1 MLNETRHRGP
11 SPAVLTALLAALLL
25 ALPPWGA
32 ADVYKWQDDKGLWH
46 FSDRPPE
53 DGSDFAEIRTPA
65 DPRARISTRRTGPR
79 ENPEHWFFNQYH
91 GPAEIELS
99 VLDASNVRSDPP
111 LPARFVL
118 APDAEQS
125 LVRFSPE
132 RADAGFRYRLSYRVI
147 PGRPTQTLPED
158 LDFYPPIAMDEIFPI
173 SQGLDDSSTHSDSAN
188 RYAVDIA
195 MPIGTPVLAARGG
208 VVMDVEDNF
217 RGGGQHDER
226 FLPRANQVRILHDD
240 GSMALYA
247 HLQANSVRV
256 RPGLRVA
263 AGHWIANSGNTGYS
277 SGPHL
282 HFVVQLNTGMTL
294 ESLPFR
300 FRRPGGGVMDPDR
313 PQLLRGVLPLRRN

>member
-1 MLNETRHRGP
+1 MN
-11 SPAVLTALLAALLL
+11 ALLAALLL
-25 ALPPWGA
+25 ALLAPGAA
-32 ADVYKWQDDKGLWH
+32 ADVYKWQDEKGLWH

-53 DGSDFAEIRTPA
+53 DGSVFEEIHTPA
-65 DPRARISTRRTGPR
+65 DPRARVSTRRTGPR
-79 ENPEHWFFNQYH
+79 ENPEHWFFNRYH

-99 VLDASNVRSDPP
+99 VQDASNVRSDPP

-118 APDAEQS
+118 PPNAEKA
-125 LVRFSPE
+125 LVRFSPA
-132 RADAGFRYRLSYRVI
+132 RPGAGFRYRLAYRVV
-147 PGRPTQTLPED
+147 PGRPMDTLPDD
-158 LDFYPPIAMDEIFPI
+158 LDFHPPIGMGETFPI
-173 SQGLDDSSTHSDSAN
+173 SQGLDDSTTHSDSAN

-208 VVMDVEDNF
+208 VVMDTEDDF
-217 RGGGQHDER
+217 RGGGKHDER
-226 FLPRANQVRILHDD
+226 YLPRANTVRILHDD

-247 HLQANSVRV
+247 HLQEDSIRV

-282 HFVVQLNTGMTL
+282 HFVVQINTGMAL

-313 PQLLRGVLPLRRN
+313 PQLLRGVLPVGRN